1 MVRILPKFMNEST
14 RMAGM
19 QSCSFIAKFKLIFL
33 FSKTFTAFI
42 CEQGNRESFIRTL
55 ETGDL

>member
-1 MVRILPKFMNEST
+1 MSEST
-14 RMAGM
+14 RMAVM
-19 QSCSFIAKFKLIFL
+19 RSCNFIAKFKLIFL

-42 CEQGNRESFIRTL
+42 CEQGNRENFIRTL

>member
-1 MVRILPKFMNEST
+1 MSEST
-14 RMAGM
+14 RMAVM
-19 QSCSFIAKFKLIFL
+19 RSCNFIAKFKLIFL

-42 CEQGNRESFIRTL
+42 CELGNRENFIRTL